1 MLGLKRVTTAAKE
14 ALGKLQTPG
23 RAHRPDGPWERVAHT
38 PTRDMLN
45 ASLPA
50 RAPRK
55 AQALHHFPQTP
66 FSKCRPHQFQ
76 KRKEGHGLKPGKE
89 EVRLSLSADDTHKD
103 LKNLPPKTQK

>member
-23 RAHRPDGPWERVAHT
+23 RARRPDGPGERVAHT
-38 PTRDMLN
+38 PTRDVLN

-55 AQALHHFPQTP
+55 AQALHHFPKHRSQSAALIG
-66 FSKCRPHQFQ
+66 F
-76 KRKEGHGLKPGKE
+76 RKGKKGT
-89 EVRLSLSADDTHKD
+89 A
-103 LKNLPPKTQK
+103 